1 MKKRIR
7 IQGILIFSSVIAA
20 IFLSKY
26 LFQNWKEEMLDEFW
40 DSIGIIIILLGFL
53 FRVVARGYKEE
64 KSLAGKML
72 VKDGPYALMRNPMY
86 LGTLLIGLGIV
97 VVIFQWWVFL
107 LFAAVFL
114 LIYFPQVRTEE
125 KMLLGHFG
133 EEYSNYCKATPRY
146 LPKLFLKI
154 KEICS
159 CMRFKWGWIKS
170 EGVSL
175 IIILGLVIFAE
186 AWKDMNLLGR
196 KEYLNEILE
205 SIATVAIVIA
215 SIILLFHEKENY
227 RRTQQDCFK

>member
-7 IQGILIFSSVIAA
+7 IQGILFFSSVIAS

-26 LFQNWKEEMLDEFW
+26 LFQNWKEEMLDKFW
-40 DSIGIIIILLGFL
+40 DIIGIIIILLGFL
-53 FRVVARGYKEE
+53 FRVVARGYKEK

-86 LGTLLIGLGIV
+86 FGTLLIGLGII

-114 LIYFPQVRTEE
+114 LIYFPQVRAEE
-125 KMLLGHFG
+125 KMLLVHFG

-146 LPKLFLKI
+146 FPKLILRI

-159 CMRFKWGWIKS
+159 CMRFKWAWIKS
-170 EGVSL
+170 EAVSL
-175 IIILGLVIFAE
+175 TVILGLVIFAE
-186 AWKDMNLLGR
+186 AWKDMSLLNR
-196 KEYLNEILE
+196 QEYWKEISE
-205 SIATVAIVIA
+205 SIATIIMVITV
-215 SIILLFHEKENY
+215 IILLFHEKENY
-227 RRTQQDCFK
+227 RRM